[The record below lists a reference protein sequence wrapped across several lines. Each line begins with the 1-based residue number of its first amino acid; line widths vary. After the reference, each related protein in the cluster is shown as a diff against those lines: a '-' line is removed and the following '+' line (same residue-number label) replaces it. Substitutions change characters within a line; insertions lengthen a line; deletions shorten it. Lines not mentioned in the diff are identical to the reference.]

1 MRFSTVASQVSITL
15 HIGRVL
21 SGEIKPNQQALAVV
35 DANVRQATALNHS
48 ATHLMHAALQ
58 LVLGEHVNQKG
69 SLVNSERL
77 RFDFSH
83 NEAVTPEQIRQIEH
97 IVNRE
102 ILRNSSVDTAVMSMD
117 DAKAKGAMAL
127 FGEKYGDEVRVLSMG
142 GDFSVE
148 LCGGTH
154 VARTGDIGSAENLW

>member
-1 MRFSTVASQVSITL
+1 M
-15 HIGRVL
+15 
-21 SGEIKPNQQALAVV
+21 
-35 DANVRQATALNHS
+35 RQATALNHS

-117 DAKAKGAMAL
+117 DAKAKVPWHCLARSMAI
-127 FGEKYGDEVRVLSMG
+127 KYES
-142 GDFSVE
+142 
-148 LCGGTH
+148 
-154 VARTGDIGSAENLW
+154 